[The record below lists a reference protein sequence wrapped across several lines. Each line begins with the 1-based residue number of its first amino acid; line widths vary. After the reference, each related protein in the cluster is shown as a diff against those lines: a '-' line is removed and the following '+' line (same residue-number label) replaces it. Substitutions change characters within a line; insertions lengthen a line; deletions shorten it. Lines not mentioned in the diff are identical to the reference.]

1 MYDQMLEWRVLSD
14 CIIEKVME
22 YIDEADAWES
32 GTLLWTNGH
41 TGDVVLGE
49 KPQEEGY
56 EGRDV
61 TYFVLHDEDGD
72 LVPDYDCIED
82 YASQWF
88 DLRQA

>member
-1 MYDQMLEWRVLSD
+1 M
-14 CIIEKVME
+14 
-22 YIDEADAWES
+22 
-32 GTLLWTNGH
+32 
-41 TGDVVLGE
+41 VLGD

-56 EGRDV
+56 EGREI

-82 YASQWF
+82 YALQWF